1 MRIGILGGTFNPIHL
16 GHLYLA
22 RKVLDKLSLEKIIFI
37 PTYLPPHKKNTG
49 ITEIRHRYSMVRL
62 AIAGNRSF
70 EVSDIEIKRKGRSY
84 SVETLRQIRKR
95 HGDSAEIF
103 FITGSDS
110 LKELDS
116 WKGLKEI
123 LMLSRFV
130 IVKRPGFAIRNISRD
145 FIMLDVDAKDISAS
159 SIRKMIKKGEPISGV
174 VPKEVVS
181 YIKRH
186 GLYGYGIVKNI

>member
-22 RKVLDKLSLEKIIFI
+22 RKVLAKLSLKEIIFI
-37 PTYLPPHKKNTG
+37 PTYLPPHKKNTA
-49 ITEIRHRYSMVRL
+49 ITEIRHRYSMVRR

-130 IVKRPGFAIRNISRD
+130 IVKRPGFAIKNISRD